1 MKKVIALAVVGAMTL
16 SLAACGSSGDTSSA
30 SEDTGD
36 VAEEVAEDEAAISAD
51 VEEDTEE
58 IAEDTAEE
66 ESIASGEDFVWN
78 GEKEVW
84 SILPTTGAQG
94 LVDINDAMGA
104 VMEDDGFTYVKKD
117 AEGDPGNQVNFVEDA
132 IAAGNVGCLM
142 IAAMDVDLLKDV
154 CDRAEQAG
162 IAIAMLG
169 AQPTDY
175 GIAGGVY
182 TAYEI
187 TGMYAVEAA
196 EDWVLNS
203 GADVPTDADGKYE
216 IALDTYYGIN
226 DGVYRSNAIIGTV
239 DNSDVL
245 VNVSETTSY
254 GDSAYSDA
262 HDNAVDVLNAH
273 PDCHLFIA
281 YEPEEAMGIASA
293 VADYCDTN
301 GLSQGDYCVIP
312 CYSEDETFLEMVDAA
327 FADPSANAIK
337 GYSTY
342 GDAPETDA
350 DGNVTKD
357 TSTQTGEHLAEVLL
371 GVCGEAGYEWDYG
384 EFYYDTIT
392 AVNVCGFEKT
402 WSMGDDNPAIEYK
415 HN

>member
-1 MKKVIALAVVGAMTL
+1 MKKKVIALALVGALALTL
-16 SLAACGSSGDTSSA
+16 CACGSNEEEAVEEEAVSVEEEA
-30 SEDTGD
+30 VVEE
-36 VAEEVAEDEAAISAD
+36 EEV
-51 VEEDTEE
+51 EET
-58 IAEDTAEE
+58 
-66 ESIASGEDFVWN
+66 SDFVWN
-78 GEKEVW
+78 EQYEVW

-104 VMEDDGFTYVKKD
+104 MMEAEGFTYVKKD

-142 IAAMDVDLLKDV
+142 IAAMDVDLLQDV
-154 CDRAEQAG
+154 CARAEEAG

-175 GIAGGVY
+175 TIAGGVY

-226 DGVYRSNAIIGTV
+226 DGVYRSNAIVGTV
-239 DNSDVL
+239 EASDVL

-273 PDCHLFIA
+273 PDCHIFIA

-293 VADYCDTN
+293 IADYADTV
-301 GLSQGDYCVIP
+301 GDSLANYCVIP
-312 CYSEDETFLEMVDAA
+312 CYSEDETFLGMIDAA
-327 FADPSANAIK
+327 FEDPSANAVK
-337 GYSTY
+337 GYATY
-342 GDAPETDA
+342 GDAPETDDA
-350 DGNVTKD
+350 GNVTKD
-357 TSTQTGEHLAEVLL
+357 TSTMTGEHLGEVLL
-371 GVCGEAGYEWDYG
+371 GVCGVGGYSWEYG

-392 AVNVCGFEKT
+392 AVNICGFEKT